1 VRHSSQQ
8 TPSGASPQ
16 LPNLGDLRRARWSIE
31 RYFNTSYALLL
42 VRLQRKWREL
52 ESKIQPDLSEADE
65 DFDA

>member
-1 VRHSSQQ
+1 
-8 TPSGASPQ
+8 
-16 LPNLGDLRRARWSIE
+16 
-31 RYFNTSYALLL
+31 LL